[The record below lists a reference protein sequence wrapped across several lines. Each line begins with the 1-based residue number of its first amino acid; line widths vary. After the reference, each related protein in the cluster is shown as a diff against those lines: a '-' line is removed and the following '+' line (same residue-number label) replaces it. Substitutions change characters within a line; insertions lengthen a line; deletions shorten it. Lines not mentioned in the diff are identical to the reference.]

1 MSASKSCPACL
12 KQWAGT
18 FKFCPEDG
26 ALLIPLNAAD
36 TVLQTP
42 AITPEVAEA
51 VRMKAFNA
59 SDTVVVAAVRPSDT
73 DEYASPSGPP
83 KDNWR
88 SPTAA
93 NGVER
98 APPVVQRSPGPKSRK
113 GAPRILN
120 LEPIEAHTAT
130 LDAVPASGRRE
141 LELRVAPTV
150 MTAATGEALMAESR
164 SRAPQPV
171 REPMPSPPRV
181 VAGRGL
187 KRVDGASSPGKDPK
201 PAVSPPAAV
210 AGRPAVSP
218 PAAVAGKPAVSP
230 PAAVAGRPA
239 VSPPAAVAG
248 RPAAAISASKAGRA
262 PAEVAPKRA
271 QLDAR
276 TRASEPAATARSPT
290 APQGKA
296 IKSAGPAAAGK
307 SLRKDNAFSE
317 TAWFMAAPELPVD
330 DETGRV
336 EVDPK
341 AYVRDES
348 IPEEKRRR
356 FSLRRK
362 DEE

>member
-42 AITPEVAEA
+42 AITPEMAEA

-218 PAAVAGKPAVSP
+218 PAAVAG
-230 PAAVAGRPA
+230 
-239 VSPPAAVAG
+239 